1 MSLPSET
8 LIATQ
13 TAQEETVLRSAF
25 WLPGRSSPLFAWLH
39 RRPDAIGHGV
49 VLCPPIGYE
58 QLHAHRSLRH
68 LADAVARKRLPV
80 LRFDYHG
87 TGDSPGSDDEPQRVA
102 TWLANIKQA
111 CAWMRRELGCDTL
124 SLLGLRIGA
133 ALAALA
139 ATEEEGIERLV
150 LWAPVVKGSQYVRE
164 MKAIASSSPLAAQM
178 ARDAAGA
185 VQAAGFVLT
194 PATCDELA
202 TIDLQ
207 RVTPRASEVLLL
219 SRDEV
224 AADRKLAESWS
235 SAGLVVERRI
245 APGYAEMMTEPH
257 FAQVPMQ
264 AIGTIAQW
272 LGRAADDPDCAAS
285 LTCSARTAPGATAAD
300 ISCASADPIL
310 REELC
315 CLQDSPHLF
324 GILTERK
331 QAVASERP
339 FILLVN
345 AGSSYRI
352 GPGRLYVRLARELAR
367 DGFRCL
373 RLDLNGLGDSVAA
386 NSLYEN
392 DPYPA
397 TAFQDIESAFA
408 FARNQLGAERFVLM
422 GLCSG
427 AYAAFQAAVQS
438 PTNSLVES
446 VLINPLT
453 FFWEDGMSLE
463 ASPQANWSTWLLYL
477 QAATD
482 LGNWKKLLGG
492 KSRLG
497 VLGTLGNVARRLGL
511 LRQPHLADKPFA
523 AARAGCYGHP
533 TKENLARDLQQAAA
547 AGRHLTMIFAAT
559 DPGYFLLR
567 CQAGRTAKRLQQ
579 TGDLT
584 LSLIPDADHTFSV
597 EEGRR
602 CVIASIAAHLRS
614 RYC

>member
-1 MSLPSET
+1 
-8 LIATQ
+8 
-13 TAQEETVLRSAF
+13 
-25 WLPGRSSPLFAWLH
+25 
-39 RRPDAIGHGV
+39 
-49 VLCPPIGYE
+49 
-58 QLHAHRSLRH
+58 
-68 LADAVARKRLPV
+68 
-80 LRFDYHG
+80 
-87 TGDSPGSDDEPQRVA
+87 
-102 TWLANIKQA
+102 
-111 CAWMRRELGCDTL
+111 
-124 SLLGLRIGA
+124 
-133 ALAALA
+133 
-139 ATEEEGIERLV
+139 
-150 LWAPVVKGSQYVRE
+150 
-164 MKAIASSSPLAAQM
+164 
-178 ARDAAGA
+178 
-185 VQAAGFVLT
+185 
-194 PATCDELA
+194 
-202 TIDLQ
+202 
-207 RVTPRASEVLLL
+207 
-219 SRDEV
+219 
-224 AADRKLAESWS
+224 
-235 SAGLVVERRI
+235 
-245 APGYAEMMTEPH
+245 
-257 FAQVPMQ
+257 MQ

-272 LGRAADDPDCAAS
+272 LGRGADDPDFAERLTSAA
-285 LTCSARTAPGATAAD
+285 TADHGATGADVAFAAD
-300 ISCASADPIL
+300 STL

-315 CLQDSPHLF
+315 CIHESPHLF
-324 GILTERK
+324 GVLTERK
-331 QAVASERP
+331 QAEASARP

-367 DGFRCL
+367 EGFRCL

-397 TAFQDIESAFA
+397 TAFQDIETAFA
-408 FARNQLGAERFVLM
+408 FARKQLGAERFVLM

-427 AYAAFQAAVQS
+427 AYAAFQTAVQS
-438 PTNSLVES
+438 PTRSLVES

-511 LRQPHLADKPFA
+511 LRQPHQAGKPFA
-523 AARAGCYGHP
+523 AAPAGCYGHP
-533 TKENLARDLQQAAA
+533 AKENLTQDLQRAAA
-547 AGRHLTMIFAAT
+547 AGRHLTMFFAAT

-567 CQAGRTAKRLQQ
+567 CQAGRTARRLQQ
-579 TGDLT
+579 AGDLT

-602 CVIASIAAHLRS
+602 RVIASIAAHLRS